1 LREFVSCGTNGMT
14 DGDFGRIYLDTNIFI
29 MAFERRDEISV
40 DLTQLFAAG
49 DRGNEQRFVTSELTL
64 AELLVKPYQERDD
77 SLIDLYEGLILTND
91 WLEVLP
97 IVPLTLR
104 YTAVL
109 RAQYTNLKL
118 PDAIHLSTA
127 IGTNCS
133 HVLTDD
139 HGIKGEYKLIH
150 HRYGSAK
157 QASPLTTVR
166 PNVATLTSL
175 IKSLNA

>member
-1 LREFVSCGTNGMT
+1 MT
-14 DGDFGRIYLDTNIFI
+14 DGDIRRIYLDTNIFI

-40 DLTQLFAAG
+40 HLTQLFAAG

-64 AELLVKPYQERDD
+64 AELLVRPYQERDD

-97 IVPLTLR
+97 IGPFTLR
-104 YTAVL
+104 STAVL
-109 RAQYTNLKL
+109 RAQYTSLKL

-133 HVLTDD
+133 HLLTDD
-139 HGIKGEYKLIH
+139 RGIKDEYELIH
-150 HRYGSAK
+150 HRYG
-157 QASPLTTVR
+157 TTKKAPPVTILR
-166 PNVATLTSL
+166 PDETTLTSL
-175 IKSLNA
+175 TKSIGE